1 MNIVVKQLLKRRE
14 KRTLYRYRR

>member
-1 MNIVVKQLLKRRE
+1 MNIMVKQLLKRRG